1 MINPYHVHVRRKT
14 AMDTKHFV
22 RMSLQLYQVDYKSF
36 LLDFKSLPVTEDE
49 NRSSE
54 ELSGNCT
61 VTVGKG
67 HYGMR
72 GTSEGHKK
80 VMIWA

>member
-14 AMDTKHFV
+14 AVDTKHFV

-54 ELSGNCT
+54 ELSGNQRFT
-61 VTVGKG
+61 YSHSHGK
-67 HYGMR
+67 
-72 GTSEGHKK
+72 
-80 VMIWA
+80 AL

>member
-1 MINPYHVHVRRKT
+1 MAGGMTYEMIFHCDQLCFSQEWKVINPYHVHVRRKT

-54 ELSGNCT
+54 ELSGNQ
-61 VTVGKG
+61 
-67 HYGMR
+67 
-72 GTSEGHKK
+72 S
-80 VMIWA
+80 